1 MDFRNKKPQ
10 KQPTGGSR
18 WGNLK
23 TDDDDSNSFQTV
35 QRRGRRNKREQE
47 TSEARDRRE
56 NLPGT
61 MKLPGLD
68 DVKPTKP
75 SGKYVAPGSRNR
87 HPTPPKRQGLALSRD
102 RTPPKPRAPSI
113 ADNTAFPT
121 LGETPVENNNVDTN
135 DIGDKSFAELCSTRD
150 PPPVKEKVYKDDI
163 KPGWVR
169 LSRGPNGEL
178 VREYGPEVPK
188 SQFWIDWERAEV
200 ERKHQALIDTL
211 ERNMAYVR
219 WAYPY
224 ENWYEPSDDEYESD
238 DGMIEE
244 WVSDEDQY

>member
-1 MDFRNKKPQ
+1 MDFRNRKPRN
-10 KQPTGGSR
+10 QPSSEGR
-18 WGNLK
+18 WGKLK
-23 TDDDDSNSFQTV
+23 TDDDSNSFQVV
-35 QRRGRRNKREQE
+35 QRKGRRNKREQE
-47 TSEARDRRE
+47 TSEARERRE

-68 DVKPTKP
+68 DVKPEKP
-75 SGKYVAPGSRNR
+75 SGKYVAPGLRKRN
-87 HPTPPKRQGLALSRD
+87 PTPPKRQGLALSRD

-113 ADNTAFPT
+113 ADEAAFPT
-121 LGETPVENNNVDTN
+121 LGEAPVETTTTEV
-135 DIGDKSFAELCSTRD
+135 GEKSFAELCSAVD
-150 PPPVKEKVYKDDI
+150 PPPAKEKVYKDDI

-169 LSRGPNGEL
+169 LSRGPNGQL
-178 VREYGPEVPK
+178 IREYGPEVPK

-200 ERKHQALIDTL
+200 ERKRQALIDTL

-224 ENWYEPSDDEYESD
+224 ENWDEPSDDEYESD

-244 WVSDEDQY
+244 WVSEDEDY